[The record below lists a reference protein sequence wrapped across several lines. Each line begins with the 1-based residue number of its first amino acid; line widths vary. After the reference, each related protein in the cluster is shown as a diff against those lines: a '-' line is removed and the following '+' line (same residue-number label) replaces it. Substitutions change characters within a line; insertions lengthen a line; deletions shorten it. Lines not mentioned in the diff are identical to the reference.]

1 MATFKLSDITGCIS
15 PTSGLTTGYDI
26 TFTTT
31 NINSIMKKDDPKN
44 GNNNFINIYI
54 VSVIF
59 GNSNTYFKFENSG
72 DRDSFF
78 TTLSGLL

>member
-15 PTSGLTTGYDI
+15 PSSGLTTGYEI

-44 GNNNFINIYI
+44 GNNDFTDIYI

-59 GNSNTYFKFENSG
+59 GNSNTYFKFENSS
-72 DRDSFF
+72 DRDLFF